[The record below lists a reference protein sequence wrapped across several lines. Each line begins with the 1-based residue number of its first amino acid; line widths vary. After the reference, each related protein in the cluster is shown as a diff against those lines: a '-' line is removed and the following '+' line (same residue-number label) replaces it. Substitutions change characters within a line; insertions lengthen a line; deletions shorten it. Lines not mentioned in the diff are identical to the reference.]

1 MSLGLKVQEAL
12 DLAKSHHQEGRLSDA
27 EILYRRILG
36 VEPNHPDAIHLLGTI
51 SHQVGKHDQAIELI
65 NRAIT
70 INQRQPAYF
79 SNLGEAH
86 RALGQLPEA
95 IQCYDRALA
104 VDPVNGDALRNRAI
118 ACLGLGRHHEAQTAF
133 DAVLHKN
140 YGRPPDPSQ
149 NFADAEVEGQLPAGP
164 LRASVFKLRD
174 TIDQLDY
181 LLAAGKLHPSFE
193 TLTERYREVLASIEG
208 RAGPD
213 DAVTLTPNEIA
224 KVGKFYDRLIHYPGA
239 ARIVTG
245 AVNDALDFAAIEQ
258 SYLSSPVSVT
268 ILDDLL
274 TPEALAALREFCLE
288 ATVFV
293 GFSGS
298 RFVGSDITR
307 GFNFD
312 LLYQIAEELKQRLPR
327 ILGPHSIKNLWV
339 YRHRSD
345 TIGVNA
351 HADQGA
357 VTFNLWITPDT
368 ANEDPDHGG
377 LVVYRKEQP
386 HDWDFQRIN
395 RLKDSPEVKAEV
407 TNFLA
412 DADTQTISYRNN
424 RAVLFHSNLF
434 HKSDS
439 IRFKDGF
446 ENRRTNITLLFG
458 EHGSKR
464 ISS

>member
-1 MSLGLKVQEAL
+1 MALDLKVQEAL

-27 EILYRRILG
+27 EILYRQILG

-51 SHQVGKHDQAIELI
+51 AHQVGKHDQAIELI
-65 NRAIT
+65 NRAIE

-86 RALGQLPEA
+86 RALGQIAEA
-95 IQCYDRALA
+95 IQCYDHALA

-118 ACLGLGRHHEAQTAF
+118 ACLGLGRHHEAQAAF
-133 DAVLHKN
+133 DTVLHQN
-140 YGRPPDPSQ
+140 YGRPPDPSRS
-149 NFADAEVEGQLPAGP
+149 FAEAESTGQLPTKP

-174 TIDQLDY
+174 TIDQLNY
-181 LLAAGKLHPSFE
+181 LLAAGKLHSSFAI
-193 TLTERYREVLASIEG
+193 LIERYRQVLASVEG

-213 DAVTLTPNEIA
+213 DTVTLTPDETEKI
-224 KVGKFYDRLIHYPGA
+224 GKFYDRLIYYPCA
-239 ARIVTG
+239 VRSATG

-288 ATVFV
+288 ATVFL

-312 LLYQIAEELKQRLPR
+312 LLYQIADELKQRLPR
-327 ILGPHSIKNLWV
+327 MLGPHSIKNSWV
-339 YRHRSD
+339 YRHRNE
-345 TIGVNA
+345 TIGVDA

-377 LVVYRKEQP
+377 LLVYRKEQP
-386 HDWDFQRIN
+386 HDWDFHRIN
-395 RLKDSPEVKAEV
+395 RLKDTPEVKAEV
-407 TNFLA
+407 TDFLT
-412 DADTQTISYRNN
+412 DADTQTIPYRNN

-434 HKSDS
+434 HKSDK

-446 ENRRTNITLLFG
+446 ENRRMNITLLFG
-458 EHGSKR
+458 EHGAKR
-464 ISS
+464 VSS